1 MTPDFNAGGR
11 MRITVLIGLLVIASG
26 CVTRTPVRTAPVPTV
41 TTRVDSMQI
50 AAVVFSQ
57 LVQDSLLVGDL
68 RRALARLDSVAA
80 DTKANPRR
88 YVKLQVF

>member
-1 MTPDFNAGGR
+1 
-11 MRITVLIGLLVIASG
+11 MRSTVLIGLLVIASA
-26 CVTRTPVRTAPVPTV
+26 CVTRTPVLTAPASTV

-50 AAVVFSQ
+50 VAIVLNQF
-57 LVQDSLLVGDL
+57 VQDSLLAGDL

-88 YVKLQVF
+88 YINLRIF

>member
-1 MTPDFNAGGR
+1 
-11 MRITVLIGLLVIASG
+11 
-26 CVTRTPVRTAPVPTV
+26 
-41 TTRVDSMQI
+41 MQI
-50 AAVVFSQ
+50 AAIVLSQ

-88 YVKLQVF
+88 YVNLRIF